1 MSLVRECE
9 YDSLY
14 IFKYSQRRGT
24 PAAKFSDD
32 ASPEQKRERFLR
44 LENLQ
49 REIQNRIYQDY
60 VGRKVS
66 VLVERPST
74 RAESDMSGHS
84 TCHKVVNF
92 RGDRSLE
99 GKIVDVRITAAKSNS
114 LYGSLS

>member
-1 MSLVRECE
+1 MSLVKECE

-24 PAAKFSDD
+24 PAAKLSDD
-32 ASPEQKRERFLR
+32 VSPEQKKERFLR

-49 REIQNRIYQDY
+49 REIQNRINQDY
-60 VGRKVS
+60 IGRKVS

-74 RAESDMSGHS
+74 RGESDMSGHS

-92 RGDRSLE
+92 RGDRGLE